1 MKKTFAK
8 LCLFFRLHTVIKGS
22 TMKTKSL
29 LLLALLLAA
38 CTAAPTAEPTVAPAT
53 LPATVAGATARPAA
67 ALRTIRLPM
76 GYLPS
81 VQFAPFYVAK
91 EKGYFAAE
99 GLDVVFDYAFE
110 TDGVALVGA
119 GELPFAIVSAEQ
131 VLLARAQQLPV
142 VYVMAWFQKFPVAI
156 MARAEAGLDT
166 PAALRGKRIGT
177 PLLGGANFV
186 GLHALLSAASIPPED
201 VTIEAIGF
209 NQMPALEAGQVDA
222 VVVYSNNEP
231 IRLAAQGQSYSVLAV
246 SDYATL
252 AANGLLTNEATVAN
266 EPELVRAFVRAVL
279 RGLADTNANLD
290 EAYTITT
297 HFVEG
302 LTDPALEKQ
311 VLAATMA
318 LWQADR
324 PGYSDPAAWDNMQA
338 TLIESGLLTE
348 AQDVGKAFT
357 NEFVP

>member
-1 MKKTFAK
+1 VK
-8 LCLFFRLHTVIKGS
+8 LILV
-22 TMKTKSL
+22 
-29 LLLALLLAA
+29 ALLLAA
-38 CTAAPTAEPTVAPAT
+38 CAGVPVTQPTPELTPLPAATETAAVE
-53 LPATVAGATARPAA
+53 G
-67 ALRTIRLPM
+67 LRTIRLPM
-76 GYLPS
+76 GYIPS
-81 VQFAPFYVAK
+81 VQFAPYYVAQ

-99 GLDVVFDYAFE
+99 GLDVDFDYSFE

-131 VLLARAQQLPV
+131 VLLARAQHLPV
-142 VYVMAWFQKFPVAI
+142 VYVMAWFQKFPVAV
-156 MARAEAGLDT
+156 MAKAGAGLDT

-186 GLHALLSAASIPPED
+186 GLRALLAAADVPAEE

-209 NQMPALEAGQVDA
+209 NQVPALTADQVDA

-231 IRLAAQGQSYSVLAV
+231 IRLAAQGGEYSVIPV
-246 SDYATL
+246 SDYASL
-252 AANGLLTNEATVAN
+252 AANGLLSSETVVAN
-266 EPELVRAFVRAVL
+266 EPELVRGFVRALL
-279 RGLADTNANLD
+279 RGLADTNANPD

-311 VLAATMA
+311 VLAATIA
-318 LWQADR
+318 LWEAER

-338 TLIESGLLTE
+338 TLLESGLLAE
-348 AQDVGKAFT
+348 PVELSKAYT